1 MINVAVAVIENR
13 VLTQILDMPR
23 ELRGVGTIFRTP
35 GFDIRSN
42 NCPELE
48 LNKIYLWGSNT
59 DEDNR
64 VCVKTFRTNS
74 DAMGYAKKLCNT
86 IDNYNHTHCYN
97 KDIKIETE
105 IAFFSNN
112 KPTNQKLS
120 FEIILWGSILIMKN
134 TDIKTAD
141 RGVKEV
147 NTNDFKLL
155 SVDHPQLENLHLLYV
170 RGTNKELDNAVMVT
184 HFNSFKGMKQ
194 YIERLKKT
202 TKVWNDNDD
211 DEVKAFSYIPIA

>member
-1 MINVAVAVIENR
+1 MINVAVAVIENH
-13 VLTQILDMPR
+13 VFAQILDMPR
-23 ELRGVGTIFRTP
+23 ELRGIGTIFRTP
-35 GFDIRSN
+35 DFDICSD

-48 LNKIYLWGSNT
+48 LNRIYLWGNDM

-64 VCVKTFRTNS
+64 VCVKKFRTNS
-74 DAMGYAKKLCNT
+74 DAMEYAKKLCDT
-86 IDNYNHTHCYN
+86 IDKYNHTHGYN

-155 SVDHPQLENLHLLYV
+155 SVDHPQLESLRLLYV
-170 RGTNKELDNAVMVT
+170 RGTNKELDNTVMVT

-194 YIERLKKT
+194 YIERLKKA
-202 TKVWNDNDD
+202 TKAWNDNND
-211 DEVKAFSYIPIA
+211 DEVKVFTYIPIT